1 MGAGLDTL
9 IVDKDMSLWSLGNM
23 FFAMKGVTGGEGT
36 SMNIPLSG
44 PSVNGNLVWDKAK
57 VKQLVEQLK
66 NDEKVTV
73 KGS

>member
-36 SMNIPLSG
+36 SMNMPISG
-44 PSVNGNLVWDKAK
+44 SIGSNLVWDKAK
-57 VKQLVEQLK
+57 VKQLVQQL
-66 NDEKVTV
+66 NDGEKVTV
-73 KGS
+73 KGN

>member
-1 MGAGLDTL
+1 
-9 IVDKDMSLWSLGNM
+9 MSLWSLGNM

-44 PSVNGNLVWDKAK
+44 QSVNGNLVWDKDK